1 MKKLIASTITI
12 AFLATSPASAQ
23 LLGGSGG
30 LGGSLGGSLGGNLGS
45 NIGSGPDTISQAGGT
60 VTGRGG
66 VTSST
71 KVDRT
76 VDTKSGRVATDA
88 NSSSS
93 ANGSLLGGVNSS
105 NNAANGAVN
114 GASNGSASGSVNGSS
129 DTSLLGTDAVRST
142 AGQAIGTT
150 RNAAGSARSAASGA
164 ASTAT
169 GTARNAVTGASAVGS
184 LAGSAAGSGSGMAM
198 GNLGQLAASGS
209 TAANA
214 NGMFAIAPGMPIQD
228 PKGRVIGYV
237 QDVRQSGSGV
247 VNAVVVEAGNR
258 TATLPAANFAGSG
271 DVLVTGMSKGEIK
284 QAAKQQ
290 EKASQ
295 SENER

>member
-12 AFLATSPASAQ
+12 AFLTTTPASAQ

-30 LGGSLGGSLGGNLGS
+30 LGGSLGGSLGGGLGS
-45 NIGSGPDTISQAGGT
+45 NIGSGPDTIGQAGGT
-60 VTGRGG
+60 LTGNGG

-76 VDTKSGRVATDA
+76 VDTKSGRVATDT
-88 NSSSS
+88 NSSST
-93 ANGSLLGGVNSS
+93 ANGSLLGGVDSS
-105 NNAANGAVN
+105 NNSVN
-114 GASNGSASGSVNGSS
+114 GAASGSASGSANGSS
-129 DTSLLGTDAVRST
+129 DTTLLGTDAVRST

-150 RNAAGSARSAASGA
+150 RNAVGSARSAASSA

-169 GTARNAVTGASAVGS
+169 GTARNAVSGAKNAGS
-184 LAGSAAGSGSGMAM
+184 LSGNAAGSGSGMAM

-214 NGMFAIAPGMPIQD
+214 DGMFAIAPGMPIQD

-247 VNAVVVEAGNR
+247 VNSVVVEAGNR

-295 SENER
+295 SENDQ